1 MANQL
6 VLYSYWRSS
15 AAYRARIAL
24 NLKQLPHTIR
34 PVSLLRGEQHASDFR
49 HLNPQELIP
58 VLFDGERVVR
68 QSLAIIEYLDEAYTE
83 GPPLLPVTARA
94 RARVRG
100 IALGIACDIHPL
112 GNLRVQQYLEKE
124 FKASETQRQSWTKH
138 WIETGFDALEAML
151 AGNPGTGIFCEG
163 DAPSMADICLVPQVY
178 NARRFGLDMGRYP
191 TLGRIDAACRELD
204 AFRDAA
210 PECQTDAPRETT
222 AS

>member
-24 NLKQLPHTIR
+24 NLKQLPYTVK
-34 PVSLLRGEQHASDFR
+34 PVSLLRGEQRAAEFR
-49 HLNPQELIP
+49 EMNPQELIP
-58 VLFDGERVVR
+58 VLFDGERVIR
-68 QSLAIIEYLDEAYTE
+68 QSLAIIEYLDETYTE

-100 IALGIACDIHPL
+100 IAQAITSDIHPL

-124 FKASETQRQSWTKH
+124 FHASEAQRQSWTRH
-138 WIETGFDALEAML
+138 WMETGFDALEGL
-151 AGNPGTGIFCEG
+151 LLGNPGTGAFCEG
-163 DAPSMADICLVPQVY
+163 DAPSMADICVVPQVY
-178 NARRFGLDMGRYP
+178 NARRFGLDMARYP
-191 TLGRIDAACRELD
+191 TLARIDAACRELN

-210 PECQTDAPRETT
+210 PECQVDAPRETT